1 MKVASR
7 KVYILELPSGAYAIA
22 DPGGLEVDR
31 GEAIGFEN
39 QTANDA
45 ALFIA
50 EENVLVEAHPLTG
63 VLLPRG
69 AVTPFT
75 VASDAEPGAHEY
87 QVLVT
92 LRSGRRVFAV
102 GSSTPRIIIRP
113 PTQVSMSV

>member
-1 MKVASR
+1 MQVTGR
-7 KVYILELPSGAYAIA
+7 KVHILELPSGAYALA

-45 ALFIA
+45 TLFIA
-50 EENVLVEAHPLTG
+50 EEKVLVEAHPLKG

-75 VASDAEPGAHEY
+75 VAPDAEPGAHEY

-92 LRSGRRVFAV
+92 LRSGKRVFAV

-113 PTQVSMSV
+113 PASD